1 MLEISYMPLIALG
14 IAFVALVFLMTK
26 LRLNAFFGLLIA
38 AIIAGALSGMPAG
51 ALMKSITFGIGD
63 TMGSLV
69 LLITFGAMLGK
80 ILQVSGAA
88 YVITNTLI
96 TRLGKGRIQLAI
108 LIAGFIIG
116 IPMMYNASFLVLIPI
131 VYTFS
136 HVSRLPLLQ
145 LGIPLSASLSVAHGF
160 LPPHPAP
167 VVVAEMYNA
176 EINTVFVYGL
186 LFSVPAVFL
195 TGVVLPRFFRGVDVP
210 LPAQLFKPYD
220 QNTPQPSFGMSLFC
234 AVFPFLLMT
243 IAAITPRDL
252 EVVQVI
258 GSPNVS
264 LFLAVLTALYLLGI
278 RNGKSM
284 NTLMADLSDAASS
297 IVMIILI
304 IAVGGAFKQ
313 VLTDGGASNYI
324 QTFFVDIN
332 INPLVLAW
340 LLAAVIRLLLG
351 SATVATVTAAG
362 IMAPIVSTTPVS
374 KELLVL
380 ATGSGSLMFSHFN
393 DIGFWMFKEYYNV
406 SIKQTFQ
413 IWTVMECIVAIT
425 GLAGCLI
432 LNQFLN

>member
-1 MLEISYMPLIALG
+1 MPLIALG
-14 IAFVALVFLMTK
+14 VAFLLLVFLTMK
-26 LRLNAFFGLLIA
+26 VRLNAFFALLLA
-38 AIIAGALSGMPAG
+38 AIVAGALSGMSAG

-80 ILQVSGAA
+80 ILQLSGAA
-88 YVITNTLI
+88 FQITNTLI
-96 TRLGKGRIQLAI
+96 TRLGTARIQYAI

-136 HVSRLPLLQ
+136 FVSRIPLLQ

-167 VVVAEMYNA
+167 VVVADMFQA
-176 EINTVFVYGL
+176 DINTVFIY
-186 LFSVPAVFL
+186 
-195 TGVVLPRFFRGVDVP
+195 GVVLSIPAIFFAGVL
-210 LPAQLFKPYD
+210 LPKFFTKMNVQIPQHLFKSYVP
-220 QNTPQPSFGMSLFC
+220 TERLPSFGLSFFC

-243 IAAITPRDL
+243 FAALTPKQY
-252 EVVQVI
+252 EVIQVI
-258 GSPNVS
+258 GTPNVS
-264 LFLAVLTALYLLGI
+264 LFLSVLLGLYLLGI
-278 RNGKSM
+278 RQGKNMSD
-284 NTLMADLSDAASS
+284 LMGELSEAAST

-313 VLTDGGASNYI
+313 VLTDGGAADYI
-324 QTFFVDIN
+324 TELSSSLTIS
-332 INPLVLAW
+332 PLILGW
-340 LLAAVIRLLLG
+340 SLAAVIRLLLG

-362 IMAPIVSTTPVS
+362 IMAPIVSISPVS

-425 GLAGCLI
+425 GLIGCLI
-432 LNQFLN
+432 MNQLFFT

>member
-1 MLEISYMPLIALG
+1 MPLIALG
-14 IAFVALVFLMTK
+14 IAFILLVFLTMK
-26 LRLNAFFGLLIA
+26 VRMNAFFALLLA
-38 AIIAGALSGMPAG
+38 AIVAGIFSGMPAG

-63 TMGSLV
+63 TMGNLV

-80 ILQVSGAA
+80 ILQLSGAA
-88 YVITNTLI
+88 YQITNTLI
-96 TRLGKGRIQLAI
+96 NRMGTARIRYAI

-136 HVSRLPLLQ
+136 FVSRIPLLQ

-167 VVVAEMYNA
+167 VVVADMFNA
-176 EINTVFVYGL
+176 DINTVFLFGL
-186 LFSVPAVFL
+186 ILSVPAIFF
-195 TGVVLPRFFRGVDVP
+195 TGVLMPKFFTKMDVALP
-210 LPAQLFKPYD
+210 QHLFKPYEPKE
-220 QNTPQPSFGMSLFC
+220 NLPSFGLSLFC

-243 IAAITPRDL
+243 VAALTPEKY
-252 EVVQVI
+252 EVIQVI
-258 GSPNVS
+258 GTPNVS
-264 LFLAVLTALYLLGI
+264 LFISVLLGIYLLGI
-278 RNGKSM
+278 RAGKKMSE
-284 NTLMADLSDAASS
+284 LMAELSDAASS

-313 VLTDGGASNYI
+313 VLTDGGAADYI
-324 QTFFVDIN
+324 RTLFIN
-332 INPLVLAW
+332 MSISPLVLGW
-340 LLAAVIRLLLG
+340 ILAAVIRLLLG

-362 IMAPIVSTTPVS
+362 IMAPVVSASPVS

-413 IWTVMECIVAIT
+413 VWTVMECIVAIT

-432 LNQFLN
+432 LNHLFYT